1 MASRRSLHQTLASA
15 PYIQSSAFGSSFSA
29 GWHSVLVSFSYTS
42 AMTVIVDGI
51 PWMPVRVGN
60 LDVCPIQTST
70 WAQGTVG
77 ARLMAV
83 GDGGPPSMPPGLAT
97 PGNPPSYALG
107 DVQIYSASIPT
118 LWSTGITA
126 AGGNA
131 TGASPPPPYMR
142 LGSAPKV
149 SACVTNAPF
158 SRYGGP
164 VAYPVIGD
172 IAIDYG
178 TPGGNPAEVIVSA
191 RNAPFLSSLNF
202 SVARALDLGPIDMS
216 NAGTF
221 PTLTVAMMSD
231 SVMCSNAPLFDV
243 SGYTVS
249 IVNPSS
255 SCASLGPTSGIV
267 VQSSTGTS
275 VTLTG
280 NNATI
285 TGGFLPTARPN
296 TYVAVS
302 LTATGV
308 SVFVNGRIWAS
319 SSTVTWAGISTERN
333 AIFGYG
339 NVLDVQLYRMPAVNV
354 NQAMRQIALGSGNNC

>member
-1 MASRRSLHQTLASA
+1 
-15 PYIQSSAFGSSFSA
+15 
-29 GWHSVLVSFSYTS
+29 
-42 AMTVIVDGI
+42 MTVLVDGI
-51 PWMPVRVGN
+51 PWLPVRVGN

-70 WAQGTVG
+70 WTQGTVG
-77 ARLMAV
+77 ATLMAV
-83 GDGGPPSMPPGLAT
+83 GDGGPPSIPPGLAT
-97 PGNPPSYALG
+97 PGNLPSYALG
-107 DVQIYSASIPT
+107 DVQIYSASIAT
-118 LWSTGITA
+118 LWSTGITV

-142 LGSAPKV
+142 LQNAPKV
-149 SACVTNAPF
+149 SACIAAPPF

-172 IAIDYG
+172 IALDYG

-191 RNAPFLSSLNF
+191 RNASFLSSLNF
-202 SVARALDLGPIDMS
+202 SVARALDLGPIDMT
-216 NAGTF
+216 NTATF

-231 SVMCSNAPLFDV
+231 SVLCSNAPLFDI

-255 SCASLGPTSGIV
+255 NCASLGPTSGIF
-267 VQSSTGTS
+267 VQSSTGAS

-285 TGGFLPTARPN
+285 TGGYLPTARPN
-296 TYVAVS
+296 IYIAVS
-302 LTATGV
+302 FTSAGV
-308 SVFVNGRIWAS
+308 NVFVNGRVWAS
-319 SSTVTWAGISTERN
+319 SSDVTWAGINTERN

-339 NVLDVQLYRMPAVNV
+339 NVLDVQLYRIAAINV
-354 NQAMRQIALGSGNNC
+354 NYAMRQIALGSGNNC